1 MAQSA
6 RGDDDGIEEGRVN
19 TVNVLQEILAWSAD
33 RPTWQRDALRR
44 LVATGE
50 LSDDDIHALTE
61 ICKGD
66 HGLVEKPEAKLLA
79 TEHVPAAGEM
89 AAAVSLASIFHH
101 QGVNALAEDQT
112 LKFNPGLTI
121 VYGDNGAG
129 KTGYIRIL
137 KQACRARGQE
147 AILGNVISGTAPP
160 RPVVNI
166 NYKVGDEPTPR
177 EWAGGDADEYIS
189 RVSIFDT
196 QCAAVY
202 LNERTDVA
210 FLPFGLDL
218 FDKLVKACRAVR
230 MRLESEQRALNTNA
244 LAPIIPLIPAG
255 TVAAKLAGSITSL
268 TKPEAV
274 KAVTRLTA
282 EEQARLTFLE
292 KSLQD
297 LQANDPQ
304 KLIAQL
310 TIRAGRVRALGEHLK
325 VLENAL
331 SDAEVGAVFNV
342 RTEGRRKSEEAKRLR
357 EATFPQ
363 NLLPGTGSE
372 PWKAMWESS
381 RAFSEQQA
389 YPEKAFPI
397 TEDGAKCV
405 LCQQDLDHAT
415 AHRLKQFE
423 DFITSTTEKEL
434 RQIRDDFARRRNA
447 FISLKTTTDAVQEA
461 IKELRL
467 EHESKAE
474 AISAAIAQNE
484 KRRAAV
490 ATALTEDKDLPQDCL
505 ALALASDEAQS
516 VAAEIDA
523 RIKSLR
529 ESANTEARK
538 KLTDEVQELRARV
551 ALGKHEQTILDEI
564 EKKKKI
570 AAYGQCI
577 DETKPTAITAKSSQ
591 VTKAVVSA
599 KLKQSFKTEL
609 VDNLKFNHV
618 EVVLKEVG
626 GSEGV
631 FYHKLMLTRNPGVDV
646 PKVVSEGEQ
655 RCISIAA
662 FFAELSTADDPSA
675 IVFDDPVSSLD
686 FEWRSNVAK
695 RLVEESRRRQVIV
708 FTHDVV
714 FLLALKQYAEESNIV
729 PLDQHVRRQSKG
741 AGVCADEL
749 PWVAMP
755 VRGKIGHLKKCYQA
769 AEKLSRDGNQDAYE
783 HEAKYLYGMLREAW
797 ERALEEVLLG
807 GVVERYR
814 PSVQTQRLTPLS
826 DITDADC
833 KAVETAMT
841 KCSTWLPGHDKAAA
855 ARAPVPDPVE
865 LKKDIEALETWIKS
879 IRDRRNKKVV
889 PITGTSVALAAAA
902 DDV

>member
-1 MAQSA
+1 MM
-6 RGDDDGIEEGRVN
+6 
-19 TVNVLQEILAWSAD
+19 NVLQEILAWSAE

-50 LSDDDIHALTE
+50 LSDDDFRSLTE

-79 TEHVPAAGEM
+79 IEHVPTAGGT
-89 AAAVSLASIFHH
+89 AVAVSLASIFHH

-112 LKFNPGLTI
+112 LKFDPGLTI

-147 AILGNVISGTAPP
+147 AILGNVVSGTAPP

-166 NYKVGDEPTPR
+166 KYKVSDETTLR
-177 EWAGGDADEYIS
+177 EWVGGDADEYIS

-230 MRLESEQRALNTNA
+230 TRLESEQRALNTNA
-244 LAPIIPLIPAG
+244 LAPIIPLIPVG
-255 TVAAKLAGSITSL
+255 TAAAKLVGSITSL

-274 KAVTRLTA
+274 QAVTRLST
-282 EEQARLTFLE
+282 EEHARLAFLE

-310 TIRAGRVRALGEHLK
+310 TIRTGRVRALGEHLK
-325 VLENAL
+325 ALENAL
-331 SDAEVGAVFNV
+331 SDTEIGAVFNV

-363 NLLPGTGSE
+363 GLLSGTGSE
-372 PWKAMWESS
+372 PWKTMWESS
-381 RAFSEQQA
+381 RVFSEQHA
-389 YPEKAFPI
+389 YPGKAFPV

-405 LCQQDLDHAT
+405 LCQQDLDHAA

-423 DFITSTTEKEL
+423 DFIASTTEKEL
-434 RQIRDDFARRRNA
+434 RQIRDDFTRRRNA
-447 FISLKTTTDAVQEA
+447 FTSLKTTTDAVQEA

-490 ATALTEDKDLPQDCL
+490 ANALTEDNDLPQDCPSL
-505 ALALASDEAQS
+505 APASGEAQS

-523 RIKSLR
+523 RIQSLR
-529 ESANTEARK
+529 VSANTETRK
-538 KLTDEVQELRARV
+538 KLTDEAQELRARD

-591 VTKAVVSA
+591 VTKAVVST

-618 EVVLKEVG
+618 EVELKEVG

-631 FYHKLMLTRNPGVDV
+631 FYHKLMLTRNPGIDV

-695 RLVEESRRRQVIV
+695 RLVEESKHRQVIV

-714 FLLALKQYAEESNIV
+714 FLLALKQYAQEGNIV
-729 PLDQHVRRQSKG
+729 PLDQHVRRHALS
-741 AGVCADEL
+741 AGVCAEEL
-749 PWVAMP
+749 PWFAMP
-755 VRGKIGHLKKCYQA
+755 VNGRMGYLKNRLQA
-769 AEKLSRDGNQDAYE
+769 LEKLHRDGQQDAYDE
-783 HEAKYLYGMLREAW
+783 QAKALYGRLREAW
-797 ERALEEVLLG
+797 ERALEEVLLN
-807 GVVERYR
+807 GVILRYR
-814 PSVQTQRLTPLS
+814 PSIETNRLS
-826 DITDADC
+826 KIFDITEADY
-833 KAVETAMT
+833 KAVEAGMT
-841 KCSTWLPGHDKAAA
+841 KSSAWLIGHDQAPA
-855 ARAPVPDPVE
+855 ARAPVPSPTE
-865 LKKDIEALETWIKS
+865 LKTDIEALEAWVKA
-879 IRDRRNKKVV
+879 IRNRRK
-889 PITGTSVALAAAA
+889 
-902 DDV
+902 